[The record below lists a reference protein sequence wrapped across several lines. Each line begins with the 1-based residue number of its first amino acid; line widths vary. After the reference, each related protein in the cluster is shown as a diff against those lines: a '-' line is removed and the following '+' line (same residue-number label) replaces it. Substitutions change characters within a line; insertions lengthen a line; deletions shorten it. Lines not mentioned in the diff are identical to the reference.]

1 MVYIL
6 ALGTILIGILSFLLN
21 KKHILNPS
29 CIVCCVFLISSLFAI
44 YSKNDWQYQLHGIT
58 VYVILTSLLVF
69 LLGSILGTQIS
80 DKHVLEKKDRFH
92 NINIPSVFLIVS
104 ITLFLLLLSYMHF
117 CTILNIGI
125 EMGADVHDF
134 GDVIKKAR
142 EGMLHNGYMTTR
154 IDSYSTYFCRGI
166 AYVCIYIFI
175 YDKLIHKNK
184 LRKHSYLLL
193 PMFPL
198 SIKMVLSTG
207 RTQFIY
213 LIVYLV
219 EVYGVLYFQSQ
230 GITIQTFFKMIGI
243 GIFSL
248 LSFFVVFSIL
258 QIMREGNGRD
268 IIDVISF
275 YTGMSIP
282 SLDDFL
288 VNGRPESNLI
298 GNNTLFPIYD
308 VLRKLGFP
316 LPKLYA
322 PYDFVCFNGT
332 NGNVYT
338 ALRRYIEDYTIF
350 GNYVILTFLGTLSS
364 YFYNFVYKQ
373 RNRHLALIIYAA
385 FIYPVFEISIEER
398 FFMNIVGTGTL
409 YNLIALYISYVILIK
424 IRITSCNRLK

>member
-1 MVYIL
+1 MIYIL
-6 ALGTILIGILSFLLN
+6 TLGIILIGILSYLLN
-21 KKHILNPS
+21 RKHILNPS
-29 CIVCCVFLISSLFAI
+29 CIACSVFLISSLFAI
-44 YSKNDWQYQLHGIT
+44 YSKDDWQYQLHGIT
-58 VYVILTSLLVF
+58 VFVILTSLF
-69 LLGSILGTQIS
+69 LFSLGSILGTQIS
-80 DKHVLEKKDRFH
+80 GKHVLEKREEFH
-92 NINIPSVFLIVS
+92 NVIIPSAVPIVLI
-104 ITLFLLLLSYMHF
+104 TLLLLLFSYMHF

-142 EGMLHNGYMTTR
+142 SGMLYHGYLTTR

-184 LRKHSYLLL
+184 LKKHLYLLL
-193 PMFPL
+193 PMVPL
-198 SIKMVLSTG
+198 IIKMVLSTG
-207 RTQFIY
+207 KTQFIY
-213 LIVYLV
+213 LVVYII
-219 EVYGVLYFQSQ
+219 EVYGILYFQSQ

-248 LSFFVVFSIL
+248 LTFFVIFSIL
-258 QIMREGNGRD
+258 QVMREGKGRD

-338 ALRRYIEDYTIF
+338 ALRRYIEDYTLL
-350 GNYVILTFLGTLSS
+350 GNYIILLFLGTISS
-364 YFYNFVYKQ
+364 YFYNFVFKQ
-373 RNRHLALIIYAA
+373 RNRHLALIIYAS
-385 FIYPVFEISIEER
+385 FIYPIFEISIEER
-398 FFMNIVGTGTL
+398 FFMNIVGTGTI
-409 YNLIALYISYVILIK
+409 YNLIALYISYIILIK
-424 IRITSCNRLK
+424 TRIMYR